1 MVEEAS
7 GRVVGIDFGHAFGS
21 ATHQLPQPELMGV
34 RLTRQLTSF
43 LRPLDSGVLLKGHM
57 VLVLRTLRAQRDE
70 LLRVM
75 DVFVSEPNVDWAKQ
89 ARTLARRLARRL
101 AAAPPHPAPPSYP
114 SYARS
119 RLAQR
124 PTQRRFRQA
133 RKLGEAQLASV
144 LEPSEGESQASTVVA
159 SEGGGAADGDR
170 DAAWARNRLA
180 SVVSKLSGGNAAH
193 ITEAELRLNPV
204 AAKPATFD
212 RLVEIVR
219 GPADSLRRQL
229 PATALTPEQQARC
242 GPRYRPPPRTR

>member
-1 MVEEAS
+1 MRADKRNSVPLDASKAITAQTAVNYVRMRQRKMLLCVLLATTEA
-7 GRVVGIDFGHAFGS
+7 
-21 ATHQLPQPELMGV
+21 
-34 RLTRQLTSF
+34 
-43 LRPLDSGVLLKGHM
+43 LRPPAKVVVLDAYTATAGV
-57 VLVLRTLRAQRDE
+57 
-70 LLRVM
+70 
-75 DVFVSEPNVDWAKQ
+75 F
-89 ARTLARRLARRL
+89 
-101 AAAPPHPAPPSYP
+101 
-114 SYARS
+114 
-119 RLAQR
+119 
-124 PTQRRFRQA
+124 
-133 RKLGEAQLASV
+133 
-144 LEPSEGESQASTVVA
+144 
-159 SEGGGAADGDR
+159 GDR